1 VCNRYARLDRDP
13 EESARTNAYLTVS
26 MTMRAGMFEENV
38 GSSDLVSPGGRDIT
52 YRIKGTLG
60 ITGLFS
66 FRVHIDGKGWHLDV
80 DSAYPGG
87 VVAPKGATVRC
98 LRSYVNWVQTVV
110 RQVGLY
116 LLMGKWCREL
126 LTVRKDL
133 NGVTNGGT
141 AVQKECKQYSYVTI
155 R

>member
-1 VCNRYARLDRDP
+1 MCNRYVRLDPDP
-13 EESARTNAYLTVS
+13 DESARIYAYLTVS
-26 MTMRAGMFEENV
+26 MTMGAGMKV
-38 GSSDLVSPGGRDIT
+38 GSSDLVSPRGRDIT

-87 VVAPKGATVRC
+87 VAAPKGATVRC

-116 LLMGKWCREL
+116 LL
-126 LTVRKDL
+126 TV
-133 NGVTNGGT
+133 
-141 AVQKECKQYSYVTI
+141 
-155 R
+155 

>member
-1 VCNRYARLDRDP
+1 M
-13 EESARTNAYLTVS
+13 E
-26 MTMRAGMFEENV
+26 V

-66 FRVHIDGKGWHLDV
+66 FRAHIDGKGWHLDV

-87 VVAPKGATVRC
+87 VAAPKGATVRC

-116 LLMGKWCREL
+116 LL
-126 LTVRKDL
+126 TVKMVKR
-133 NGVTNGGT
+133 
-141 AVQKECKQYSYVTI
+141 AVNSTQGP
-155 R
+155 

>member
-1 VCNRYARLDRDP
+1 MCKRYVRLDRDP
-13 EESARTNAYLTVS
+13 DESARIYAYLTVS
-26 MTMRAGMFEENV
+26 MTMEAGMKV
-38 GSSDLVSPGGRDIT
+38 GSSDLVLPRGRDIT

-87 VVAPKGATVRC
+87 VAAPKGATVRC

-116 LLMGKWCREL
+116 LL
-126 LTVRKDL
+126 TVKM
-133 NGVTNGGT
+133 VTR
-141 AVQKECKQYSYVTI
+141 AVNSTQGP
-155 R
+155 

>member
-1 VCNRYARLDRDP
+1 MCKRYVRLDRDP
-13 EESARTNAYLTVS
+13 DESARIDAYLTVT
-26 MTMRAGMFEENV
+26 MTMGAGMEV
-38 GSSDLVSPGGRDIT
+38 GSSDLVSPRGRDIT
-52 YRIKGTLG
+52 YRTKGTLG

-87 VVAPKGATVRC
+87 VAAPNGATVRC

-116 LLMGKWCREL
+116 LLMVGM
-126 LTVRKDL
+126 
-133 NGVTNGGT
+133 VTR
-141 AVQKECKQYSYVTI
+141 AVNSTQGP
-155 R
+155 

>member
-1 VCNRYARLDRDP
+1 
-13 EESARTNAYLTVS
+13 
-26 MTMRAGMFEENV
+26 MKV
-38 GSSDLVSPGGRDIT
+38 GSSDLVSPRGRDIT

-87 VVAPKGATVRC
+87 VAAPKGATVRC

-116 LLMGKWCREL
+116 LL
-126 LTVRKDL
+126 TV
-133 NGVTNGGT
+133 
-141 AVQKECKQYSYVTI
+141 
-155 R
+155 

>member
-1 VCNRYARLDRDP
+1 
-13 EESARTNAYLTVS
+13 
-26 MTMRAGMFEENV
+26 V
-38 GSSDLVSPGGRDIT
+38 GSSDLVLLRGRDIT

-87 VVAPKGATVRC
+87 VAAPKGTTVRC
-98 LRSYVNWVQTVV
+98 LKSYANWVQTVV

-116 LLMGKWCREL
+116 LLIGKWRQGL

-133 NGVTNGGT
+133 NGVTNGG
-141 AVQKECKQYSYVTI
+141 AVVRSTRRQHSYVAI